1 MSAGES
7 FNEEDDGPSEA
18 VLENHAKEQL
28 GFTEAD
34 EPGEFQQPLP
44 DFESA
49 TTTPSANETAE
60 KKTLSQE
67 EAKGLRNQA
76 RNSVYAYTK
85 EAMME
90 GKPSQKSLGEYLR
103 EIGSENVASGSSK
116 LWFKGT
122 GPDSGVWLFIIAP
135 KPKGTSQVQ
144 AGYRVTLAFGK
155 ENAGEIIM
163 EACAFLMAEDRNGDK
178 LKFEK
183 CSAVKQDGGKFEPA
197 GAMSEFD
204 TTGRIISMDFGKN
217 PFSFEES

>member
-7 FNEEDDGPSEA
+7 SDQEDDAPSEA
-18 VLENHAKEQL
+18 VLENHAREQL

-44 DFESA
+44 DAEPV
-49 TTTPSANETAE
+49 TTTPSANEATE
-60 KKTLSQE
+60 KKILSLG
-67 EAKGLRNQA
+67 EAEGLKNQA

-90 GKPSQKSLGEYLR
+90 GKPSHKSLGGYLR
-103 EIGSENVASGSSK
+103 EIGSDNVALGSSK

-122 GPDSGVWLFIIAP
+122 GPDSGAWLFIIAP
-135 KPKGTSQVQ
+135 KPKEMSQVQ

-183 CSAVKQDGGKFEPA
+183 CNAVKQDGGKFEPV

-204 TTGRIISMDFGKN
+204 TTGRIISMDFGKT